1 MMRRILTALALTAVA
16 GPALAAVEGKPF
28 FSLYNTDLIILFGSL
43 IFVGILIY
51 FKVPAII
58 TGMLD
63 KRAETIRAQLEEARR
78 LREEAQEL
86 RTAFERKKAD
96 VKEEAERI
104 VAKARQDAENAAQQ
118 ARVELEQSIAR
129 RIKAAEDQIASAE
142 AAALRAVHN
151 RAVAVA
157 VAAASDVIA
166 GGIGKPEIDRL
177 VEESIQT
184 VDARL
189 H

>member
-1 MMRRILTALALTAVA
+1 MMRGILLTSVLVAVA
-16 GPALAAVEGKPF
+16 GPALAAPDGKPF
-28 FSLYNTDLIILFGSL
+28 FSLYNTDLIVLFGFV
-43 IFVGILIY
+43 IFVGILYY

-63 KRAETIRAQLEEARR
+63 RRAETIRAQLDEARR

-96 VKEEAERI
+96 VKDEAERI
-104 VAKARQDAENAAQQ
+104 VAKARSDAEQAAQQ

-151 RAVAVA
+151 RAVAIA

-166 GGIGKPEIDRL
+166 GGIGKAETDRL
-177 VEESIQT
+177 VEESIKA